1 MTRNEK
7 QYLKVLEKRQR
18 QTKRDIRRI
27 ESFLTAHPGFIRAD
41 KARKLRL
48 RRIYD
53 SLILREM
60 IAEFHKQIVL
70 PREDRYLHVA
80 SVARLRARIAEL
92 EAVVTQ
98 LQMDALVASA
108 T

>member
-27 ESFLTAHPGFIRAD
+27 ESFLAAHPGFIRAD

-60 IAEFHKQIVL
+60 IAEFHKQIVA
-70 PREDRYLHVA
+70 PRQDRYVHVDTYR
-80 SVARLRARIAEL
+80 RLRAEVETLRK
-92 EAVVTQ
+92 
-98 LQMDALVASA
+98 ASA
-108 T
+108 QVEVLA